1 MSTDL
6 QPSKLGTK
14 EHWDGVY
21 SSELA
26 NFAEIGDEGEVWF
39 GEDSVEKMVDWVV
52 ENVPSDPPPFIL
64 EVGAGNGNLLFALC
78 EAGYAPQAICGVDYS
93 ADAVKLAQAIARSKS
108 AACASEDDDEGDS
121 ASPLKDADKITF
133 ATCDFLAED
142 VPPLEGMSSGG
153 GGVAIWD
160 LVLDKGTFD
169 AIALAEKDESGH
181 APADGYPARIGRAIK
196 PGGYFLIISCNFTED
211 ELRARFDHPETGL
224 RYHSRIPWPTFS
236 FGGKSGNVY
245 SSIAFYKP
253 WPVDVIAEE

>member
-1 MSTDL
+1 MRAKSGSVL
-6 QPSKLGTK
+6 SPSMIVCSFHFSRRTLR
-14 EHWDGVY
+14 
-21 SSELA
+21 
-26 NFAEIGDEGEVWF
+26 F
-39 GEDSVEKMVDWVV
+39 GEDSVEKMVDWAV

-108 AACASEDDDEGDS
+108 AACASEDDNEGDS
-121 ASPLKDADKITF
+121 ASALKDADKITF

-153 GGVAIWD
+153 GGVAVWD

-181 APADGYPARIGRAIK
+181 APADGYPARIGRVIK
-196 PGGYFLIISCNFTED
+196 PGGYFLITCEFGNSASSMFLSEHALDTIIACNFTED
-211 ELRARFDHPETGL
+211 ELRARFDHP
-224 RYHSRIPWPTFS
+224 
-236 FGGKSGNVY
+236 
-245 SSIAFYKP
+245 
-253 WPVDVIAEE
+253 